1 MLSEERK
8 LDYVNTIKKFC
19 LMDDVF
25 MNAVFGD
32 NLELAADLLKVILE
46 NDKINVV
53 SSKAQ
58 YSIKNIAGHS
68 AMLDIFAKD
77 DQGGVK
83 VMCELMQKLF
93 DKEAE
98 EIKHNERRQYAEVML
113 KDGVSLENAI
123 KWSKLSREEVEAIA
137 KQLKEK
143 PVA

>member
-77 DQGGVK
+77 DQGGVN

>member
-1 MLSEERK
+1 
-8 LDYVNTIKKFC
+8 
-19 LMDDVF
+19 
-25 MNAVFGD
+25 
-32 NLELAADLLKVILE
+32 
-46 NDKINVV
+46 
-53 SSKAQ
+53 
-58 YSIKNIAGHS
+58 
-68 AMLDIFAKD
+68 
-77 DQGGVK
+77 
-83 VMCELMQKLF
+83 MCELMQKLF